1 MQYRP
6 FGSTGQ
12 QVSAIGMGTWYI
24 DLADRD
30 KAIKALQT
38 GLDHGMTHIDTAEMY
53 GDAELVI
60 RDAIRERRDE
70 AFLVSKVLP
79 HNASRQGTRRA
90 CERSL
95 RRLGTDRLD
104 CYLLHWRGSIPLE
117 ETIAVFKDLEREGK
131 ILSWGV
137 SNFDADD
144 LDEANRIAGPAGE
157 QIACD
162 QVLYQLE
169 ERAIEHAVLPWCV
182 RHGLAVTAYS
192 PFGHDD
198 FPGPKAKGGRVLA
211 EVAAAHRAT
220 PHQVALAFLV
230 RHPAVFAIPK
240 AANPQHI
247 AENAGAGDLLLSDDE
262 IALIDRAFPRGPR
275 PRTLPTL

>member
-12 QVSAIGMGTWYI
+12 LVSVIGMGTWHI
-24 DLADRD
+24 DLADRHT
-30 KAIKALQT
+30 AIRALRT
-38 GLDHGMTHIDTAEMY
+38 GLDHGMNHIDTAEMY
-53 GDAELVI
+53 GDAELVVQE
-60 RDAIRERRDE
+60 AIRERRDE

-79 HNASRQGTRRA
+79 HNASRQGTRQA

-95 RRLGTDRLD
+95 RRLRTDRLD
-104 CYLLHWRGSIPLE
+104 CYLLHWRSSVPLE
-117 ETIAVFKDLEREGK
+117 ETIAAFKDLEREGK

-144 LDEANRIAGPAGE
+144 LDEANRIAGPAGKA
-157 QIACD
+157 IACN
-162 QVLYQLE
+162 QVLYHLE

-198 FPGPKAKGGRVLA
+198 FPGAETKGGRVLA
-211 EVAAAHRAT
+211 KVAEAHQAT
-220 PHQVALAFLV
+220 PRQVALAFLV

-240 AANPQHI
+240 AADPQHI
-247 AENAGAGDLLLSDDE
+247 AENAGAGDLVLSDEE
-262 IALIDRAFPRGPR
+262 IAAIDRAFPRGPR